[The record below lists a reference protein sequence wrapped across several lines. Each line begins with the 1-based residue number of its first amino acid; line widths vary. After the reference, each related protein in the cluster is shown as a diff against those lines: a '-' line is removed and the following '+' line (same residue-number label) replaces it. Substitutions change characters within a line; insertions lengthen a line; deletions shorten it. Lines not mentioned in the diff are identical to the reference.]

1 LSGADG
7 RTLDTAAVIADGT
20 AVNWADLGSEL
31 TDDERALMAQLRVVE
46 QIARLFQEADEDE
59 VRVDPAASATTTVDA
74 APRSLPSSDE
84 SAVPQSTP
92 SRWGSL
98 VIRERVGAG
107 SFGEVFRAFDAQLD
121 REVAL
126 KLLFHDSPLEKRV
139 IEEGRVMAKVRHANV
154 ASVFGVG
161 DHDDRVGLWMEFVK
175 GRTLS
180 ELLREQGTMSPREAT
195 LVGLDLCRAVAAV
208 HATGLVHGDIKGQ
221 NVMREQGGRVVLMDF
236 GTGRPLA
243 SPDAPAAM
251 RVSGTPLYMAPE
263 AFAGKGSTQQSDL
276 YSLGVL
282 LFHLVTGQYPV
293 AGSGLTE
300 IVAAHQRGEVKRL
313 RDVRPDLPSDF
324 IQAVEG
330 ALAIDPG
337 ERYASAGEMEA
348 SLNATLGVG
357 TGPRRDVVQPASIG
371 ARNKSR
377 LLGRMAAVALIVAPL
392 AYWLASRDDRPSD
405 DPPPTSESAPATTL
419 VASSIAVP
427 EAVAPVAA
435 PSLRVEASFFK
446 STPEGSL
453 RLAPGSRVGL
463 GDKLFLEL
471 KPSRDVYTY
480 LINEDDRGAIYL
492 LFPLPHLEL
501 QNPLSGGSTHRVP
514 GRWQGQQLAWSVTT
528 VGGTERFMLV
538 TSSERLADFEAA
550 IADLP
555 KPQPG
560 ALAVPLTRGT
570 VARLRGVGGLVVD
583 DQAAARTEGVGGL
596 LDTLKARS
604 TQDTSRSDVRIEH
617 FQLMNPNP

>member
-1 LSGADG
+1 MSSADE
-7 RTLDTAAVIADGT
+7 RTLETAAVIADGT
-20 AVNWADLGSEL
+20 PVRWADLGSKL
-31 TDDERALMAQLRVVE
+31 TDDERALMEQLRVVE
-46 QIARLFQEADEDE
+46 QIARLFQASDEDTE
-59 VRVDPAASATTTVDA
+59 RVDPAASATTTVEA
-74 APRSLPSSDE
+74 KLRSPLSSEQSEGPRD
-84 SAVPQSTP
+84 TP
-92 SRWGSL
+92 SRWGTL
-98 VIRERVGAG
+98 AIRERVGAG

-126 KLLFHDSPLEKRV
+126 KLLFHDSPIEKRV
-139 IEEGRVMAKVRHANV
+139 VEEGRVMAKVRHTNV
-154 ASVFGVG
+154 ASVYGVG

-208 HATGLVHGDIKGQ
+208 HATGLIHGDIKAQ
-221 NVMREQGGRVVLMDF
+221 NVMREEGGRVVLMDF

-243 SPDAPAAM
+243 SLDAPAAT

-300 IVAAHQRGEVKRL
+300 IVAAHQRREVKRL

-330 ALAIDPG
+330 ALAIDPE

-348 SLNATLGVG
+348 ALNATLGVG
-357 TGPRRDVVQPASIG
+357 TGPRRDVVQPTSIG
-371 ARNKSR
+371 ARSKSQ
-377 LLGRMAAVALIVAPL
+377 LFGRIAVAALLAAPL
-392 AYWLASRDDRPSD
+392 AYWLAARDDRPID
-405 DPPPTSESAPATTL
+405 EPRATSESAPATTL
-419 VASSIAVP
+419 VASSTAGP
-427 EAVAPVAA
+427 EAVTPAAA
-435 PSLRVEASFFK
+435 PSLRVEASLFK

-453 RLAPGSRVGL
+453 RLTPGAQVGL

-471 KPSRDVYTY
+471 KPSSDVYTY
-480 LINEDDRGAIYL
+480 LINEDDHGAIYL
-492 LFPLPHLEL
+492 LYPLPHLEL
-501 QNPLSGGSTHRVP
+501 QNPLPGGSTHRVP
-514 GRWQGQQLAWSVTT
+514 GRWEGRQLAWSVTT

-538 TSSERLADFEAA
+538 TSSERLVEFEAA

-555 KPQPG
+555 QAKPG

-583 DQAAARTEGVGGL
+583 DQATMPTDSVGSL
-596 LDTLKARS
+596 LDSLESSS
-604 TQDTSRSDVRIEH
+604 TQSGARSDVWIEH
-617 FQLMNPNP
+617 FHLLNPER